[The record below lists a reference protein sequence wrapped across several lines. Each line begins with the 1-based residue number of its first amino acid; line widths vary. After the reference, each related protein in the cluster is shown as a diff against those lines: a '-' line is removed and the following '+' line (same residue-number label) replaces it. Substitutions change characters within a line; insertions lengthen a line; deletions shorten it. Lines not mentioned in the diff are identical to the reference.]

1 MRQKIPRGPI
11 PPQIKVSDKQD
22 EILQQI
28 IRRHSSAQSLVR
40 RAQIVRAGTEY
51 GRRDTQI
58 GRDLNCSAQMVRTW
72 RHRWIEGWEQLGAI
86 EANGDDQEL
95 EVAIIA
101 ALADQPRPGTPATFT
116 AEDICQII
124 KVACENPS
132 LSGRPITEWT
142 PRELADEV
150 VKREIVASISA
161 TQVGRFLKRGG
172 VATASEPV
180 LAQQQAARKPGAV

>member
-1 MRQKIPRGPI
+1 M

-22 EILQQI
+22 AILQQI
-28 IRRHSSAQSLVR
+28 IRRHSNSQSLVR

-58 GRDLNCSAQMVRTW
+58 ARELNCSAQMVRTW
-72 RHRWIEGWEQLGAI
+72 RHRWINGWEQLVAVETSGNDEELADAI
-86 EANGDDQEL
+86 
-95 EVAIIA
+95 VAT
-101 ALADQPRPGTPATFT
+101 LADQPRSGTPATFT

-124 KVACENPS
+124 KVACEDPS

-150 VKREIVASISA
+150 VKRKIVASISA

-172 VATASEPV
+172 VAAASNPV
-180 LAQQQAARKPGAV
+180 LAEQQTGRSSGTV

>member
-1 MRQKIPRGPI
+1 MRQKIPRGPK
-11 PPQIKVSDKQD
+11 PPQIKVSDRQD
-22 EILQQI
+22 AILQQI
-28 IRRHSSAQSLVR
+28 IRRHSSSQILVR

-58 GRDLNCSAQMVRTW
+58 GRELNCSAQMVRTW
-72 RHRWIEGWEQLGAI
+72 RHRWIASWEQLVTI
-86 EANGDDQEL
+86 EANDNDQEL

-124 KVACENPS
+124 KVACEEPS
-132 LSGRPITEWT
+132 LSGRPIIEWT

-150 VKREIVASISA
+150 VKRGIVISISA
-161 TQVGRFLKRGG
+161 AQVGRFLKRGG
-172 VATASEPV
+172 VTTASKSI
-180 LAQQQAARKPGAV
+180 LAQQQA